1 MNKITK
7 FYYRKLLF
15 AIKEID
21 IDYEKGI
28 QMIDLFD
35 IFRNIAYSMTLDVF
49 GESAIDQITFI
60 EEKDKELENL
70 IAKYYEL

>member
-28 QMIDLFD
+28 QMIDLVD
-35 IFRNIAYSMTLDVF
+35 TFRNIAYSMTLDVF